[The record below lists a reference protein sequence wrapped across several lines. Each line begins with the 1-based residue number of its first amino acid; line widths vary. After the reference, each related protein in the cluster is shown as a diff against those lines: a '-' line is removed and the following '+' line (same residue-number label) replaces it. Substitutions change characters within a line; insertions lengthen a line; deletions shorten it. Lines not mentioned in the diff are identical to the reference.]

1 MEDFALT
8 PEQQTLAA
16 ENHNLIY
23 RFAQTREINV
33 EEFYDILAIALC
45 KAAKVFDDSRGLR
58 FSTLAFRC
66 MRNEYNM
73 YWRTELNSKHVPPNF
88 IVSYNMLISN
98 DSDEHAQFL
107 NIITNQTCDGV
118 NDSGDAEVME
128 FIETLHPI
136 QRDVLTYLMDGY
148 KVPEVAEKLGCSRQY
163 VYRVRRSI
171 RALWNNYSVKR

>member
-8 PEQQTLAA
+8 QEQQELAA

-23 RFAQTREINV
+23 RFAQAREINV
-33 EEFYDILAIALC
+33 EEFYDVLAIALC
-45 KAAKVFDDSRGLR
+45 KAAKAYDQSRGLR

-73 YWRTELNSKHVPPNF
+73 YWRHELNRRHIPPGS
-88 IVSYNMLISN
+88 IVSYNTLISN
-98 DSDEHAQFL
+98 ESDENSQFL
-107 NIITNQTCDGV
+107 DIIANQTCDGV
-118 NDSGDAEVME
+118 NDSGAIEVEE

-136 QRDVLTYLMDGY
+136 QRDVLTYLMDGC
-148 KVPEVAEKLGCSRQY
+148 KVPEIAEKIGCSRQY

-171 RALWNNYSVKR
+171 RTLWNNYSVKR